1 MVGSGACAVSVEP
14 LALSNAPGWVV
25 TPWASCGLA
34 ESEVQPQMVGWWLA
48 WIESLCTPPL
58 TTAGNLQ
65 DGPDCTKRRQDGFFL
80 DQSIELPEQSRAKYK
95 WWVNLPLC
103 IAEPDKNKTNN

>member
-1 MVGSGACAVSVEP
+1 VHATTHHR
-14 LALSNAPGWVV
+14 W
-25 TPWASCGLA
+25 
-34 ESEVQPQMVGWWLA
+34 QP
-48 WIESLCTPPL
+48 SRP
-58 TTAGNLQ
+58 
-65 DGPDCTKRRQDGFFL
+65 GPDCTKRRQKGFFL